1 MTGDQT
7 SILAVEDDPQILKL
21 IQLVLGKEGY
31 DVLPAGSGE
40 EALDLLRD
48 NDPALVLLDNRLP
61 GMDGFTTCHH
71 IRKFSDVPIIM
82 VTAMDQLGDKILG
95 IEIGA
100 DCYVTKPFLPNELVA
115 RVKAVLR
122 RSTMPQQ
129 SVANGHNDSITG
141 SSSDA
146 FKTKGA

>member
-1 MTGDQT
+1 MPGDQT

-31 DVLPAGSGE
+31 DVPSAGSGE
-40 EALDLLRD
+40 DALDFLKD

-61 GMDGFTTCHH
+61 GMDGFTTCRH
-71 IRKFSDVPIIM
+71 IRNFSEVPIIM
-82 VTAMDQLGDKILG
+82 VTAMDQLDDRILG

-122 RSTMPQQ
+122 RSTMPPQP
-129 SVANGHNDSITG
+129 VANGHDGPTS
-141 SSSDA
+141 
-146 FKTKGA
+146 

>member
-1 MTGDQT
+1 MPGDQT

-31 DVLPAGSGE
+31 DVQSAGSGE
-40 EALDLLRD
+40 DALEFLKD

-61 GMDGFTTCHH
+61 GMDGFTTCRH
-71 IRKFSDVPIIM
+71 IRNFSEVPIIM
-82 VTAMDQLGDKILG
+82 VTAMDQLDDRILG

-122 RSTMPQQ
+122 RSTMPLQPI
-129 SVANGHNDSITG
+129 ANGHDGPTG
-141 SSSDA
+141 
-146 FKTKGA
+146 

>member
-31 DVLPAGSGE
+31 DVRSAGSGE
-40 EALDLLRD
+40 EALDFLKD
-48 NDPALVLLDNRLP
+48 NCPALVLLDNRLP

-71 IRKFSDVPIIM
+71 IREFSEVPIIM
-82 VTAMDQLGDKILG
+82 VTAMDQLDDRILG

-122 RSTMPQQ
+122 RSTMPLQPI
-129 SVANGHNDSITG
+129 ANGHDGPT
-141 SSSDA
+141 
-146 FKTKGA
+146 T

>member
-1 MTGDQT
+1 MPGDQT
-7 SILAVEDDPQILKL
+7 SILAVEDDPQILTL

-31 DVLPAGSGE
+31 DVPSAGSGE
-40 EALDLLRD
+40 DALDFLKD

-61 GMDGFTTCHH
+61 GMDGFTTCRH
-71 IRKFSDVPIIM
+71 IRNFSEVPIIM
-82 VTAMDQLGDKILG
+82 VTAMDQLDDRILG

-122 RSTMPQQ
+122 RSTMPPQP
-129 SVANGHNDSITG
+129 VANGHD
-141 SSSDA
+141 
-146 FKTKGA
+146 

>member
-31 DVLPAGSGE
+31 DVRSAGSGE
-40 EALDLLRD
+40 EALDFLKD
-48 NDPALVLLDNRLP
+48 NCPALVLLDNRLP

-71 IRKFSDVPIIM
+71 IREFSGVPIIM
-82 VTAMDQLGDKILG
+82 VTAMDQLDDRILG

-122 RSTMPQQ
+122 RSTMPLQPI
-129 SVANGHNDSITG
+129 ANGHDGPT
-141 SSSDA
+141 
-146 FKTKGA
+146 T